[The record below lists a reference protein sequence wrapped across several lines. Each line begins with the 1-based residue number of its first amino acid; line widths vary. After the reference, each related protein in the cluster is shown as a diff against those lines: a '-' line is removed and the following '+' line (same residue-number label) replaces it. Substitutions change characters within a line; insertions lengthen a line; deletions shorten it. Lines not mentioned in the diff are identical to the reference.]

1 MWLLVLYII
10 GAYFGKYV
18 ILEKN
23 KTIIIIFSSL
33 LIFIFATFLSSE
45 LHYKI
50 TKSKRNKSKILISYI
65 SPTMVMQAISLV
77 MIFSKLNIKNKF
89 LKNLISFLT
98 PLTFSTYLIHSHL
111 FNTKLKIIK
120 ILFKW
125 VFMFNHKLL
134 FLKIYCVGIIIYFIC
149 TCLDYIRF
157 LIFKILKFRE
167 FSLIVEKVIPKLIN
181 KVL

>member
-23 KTIIIIFSSL
+23 RTIIIIFSSL

-65 SPTMVMQAISLV
+65 SPTMVIQAISLV